1 VKLCIELDKEMLEKW
16 NWTKEDFKQ
25 TLEDVH
31 GKRLVPTDKIVFDCL
46 LFCYEEGDIDA
57 LPISF
62 AANLSKEE
70 TEAIEKDSLDS
81 KNIY

>member
-1 VKLCIELDKEMLEKW
+1 MKICIELDEERLEKW

-25 TLEDVH
+25 TLEDVR
-31 GKRLVPTDKIVFDCL
+31 GKRLVPTDKILFDCR

-70 TEAIEKDSLDS
+70 IEAIELK
-81 KNIY
+81 